1 AASFRHHQHSR
12 RELSPE
18 GETESR
24 RAQSFSPAGPDAGG
38 QLRLGIFQTGV
49 FGELCSDGFGAFRS
63 GLDRALR
70 SAEHSEKWGIQDI
83 SVRSAPSGNAGFKL
97 ALPGCADKILDQKGG
112 CPCTLVKNA

>member
-1 AASFRHHQHSR
+1 
-12 RELSPE
+12 ELSPE

-63 GLDRALR
+63 GLDKGTMAGGAGLSHPQEPLGDSPRLPLDATAGVGARRALR
-70 SAEHSEKWGIQDI
+70 A
-83 SVRSAPSGNAGFKL
+83 RLLLRAPCRESHRTGES
-97 ALPGCADKILDQKGG
+97 
-112 CPCTLVKNA
+112 